1 MDKNKLRSYA
11 ELIARLGV
19 NVQPGQ
25 EVIIR
30 SEPEQ
35 MEFLEMLTEQCY
47 LAGASKVTVEWRCQA
62 LQKLDIKYQSDEV
75 LGRVE
80 PWEEQRLKEKS
91 EKLPANIYLDSD
103 DPDGLAGIDQDKW
116 AKAQQARY
124 KVTKPYRDAME
135 NK

>member
-1 MDKNKLRSYA
+1 
-11 ELIARLGV
+11 
-19 NVQPGQ
+19 
-25 EVIIR
+25 
-30 SEPEQ
+30 

-116 AKAQQARY
+116 AKAQYPPPSAR
-124 KVTKPYRDAME
+124 
-135 NK
+135 